1 MDKKLVA
8 HINPSIL
15 NANFDDLENEIL
27 KISEV
32 SDSLH
37 LDIMD
42 NHFVPNFTFDLHKAK
57 EIISYTPIPVDSHLM
72 IENPDELAGKFA
84 EVGSKSVTFHIEASK
99 DIAATIK
106 DIRSNGAKVGIAIK
120 PNTGFDLVAPY
131 LADIDMLLIM
141 TVEPGFGG
149 QSFMVDQ
156 MHKVEEARI
165 AINKLSKSKILLQV
179 DGGISDTTIST
190 AARAGADCFVA
201 GSAVYKSKDPALM
214 VRNLR
219 ALANAEFI

>member
-1 MDKKLVA
+1 
-8 HINPSIL
+8 
-15 NANFDDLENEIL
+15 
-27 KISEV
+27 
-32 SDSLH
+32 
-37 LDIMD
+37 
-42 NHFVPNFTFDLHKAK
+42 
-57 EIISYTPIPVDSHLM
+57 
-72 IENPDELAGKFA
+72 
-84 EVGSKSVTFHIEASK
+84 
-99 DIAATIK
+99 
-106 DIRSNGAKVGIAIK
+106 
-120 PNTGFDLVAPY
+120 
-131 LADIDMLLIM
+131 
-141 TVEPGFGG
+141 
-149 QSFMVDQ
+149 MVDQ